1 MKIPITATLICV
13 FLFFS
18 FSPKVLIAQK
28 APETF
33 SPPKIPITFAAA
45 RASSP
50 IQLDGKLEE
59 PAWNGAETIRNFVQQ
74 NPNQGAPATFDTEV
88 RILYDEKYLYI
99 GAICH
104 DNFEDPTNLRVQ
116 NLGRDYDW
124 DLNDGFGI
132 AIDGFLDKRFAVSFQ
147 TTPLGNIRDLQAIDA
162 EYYNR
167 DWDAL
172 WSTKTTIE
180 EDRWIVEMAIPWKSL
195 RYPEGTQKLGIIL
208 MRNIR
213 RYNEYTVI
221 PAVPRVFDPYRMA
234 YEAILTNINP
244 PKPSANIQVNPYLL
258 AEGNLN
264 KENGETTGNASP
276 KAGGEVKW
284 AINPNTVLDVT
295 YNTDFAQAD
304 VDRQVINLERF
315 SVLFPERRQF
325 FLENAEIFRSSIT
338 SFIQPFFSRKI
349 GLDDFGNPIPLNGG
363 LRFTNQNSKQAL
375 GILGMSQRAAGESG
389 ESQFGVA
396 RYVRYLGSQSKIGGM
411 FTYRNDLGADSISSN
426 KNYTYTIDGV
436 YRPNQKFNVQGM
448 LSASVDEKTGNGIAS
463 QVWASYRNNAVYMG
477 WLGYFV
483 YDYNPAM
490 GLERFGRNY
499 FYNNPAIDFDLR
511 PKWLPEKIRRL
522 KPSAFAGIFQKHDLS
537 EIISSDISILPLVLE
552 WQNGAE
558 FSYQVSAIGQN
569 LDFDESFVGITV
581 SQGRYNY
588 WRQQLTYNSDLS
600 NKISGT
606 ATIGTGGYF
615 DGKLHTLNAA
625 LRWAPIP
632 YIEITTDYIF
642 NAILDLGLENE
653 DINTHLW
660 GVNTRLALN
669 PRIQFNGFYQWN
681 SSINRSLWNMR
692 ASWEYKPLSF
702 LYLVF
707 NSNNSWLFNPNDRI
721 VNQQGIVKLTYIRQF

>member
-1 MKIPITATLICV
+1 MKLGPWKIEILVGSIFWTLT
-13 FLFFS
+13 LS
-18 FSPKVLIAQK
+18 AQK
-28 APETF
+28 IPETF
-33 SPPKIPITFAAA
+33 DPPVVPARFSAAQVV
-45 RASSP
+45 SP
-50 IQLDGKLEE
+50 IILDGLLQEE
-59 PAWNGAETIRNFVQQ
+59 AWQTAEPIKNFVQQ
-74 NPNQGAPATFDTEV
+74 NPDQGAPASFDTEV
-88 RILYDEKYLYI
+88 RILYDSKYLYL

-104 DNFEDPTNLRVQ
+104 DNFQDPKNLRVQ
-116 NLGRDYDW
+116 NLKRDYDW

-147 TTPLGNIRDLQAIDA
+147 VTPLGNIRDLQAIDA

-172 WSTKTTIE
+172 WSAKTTIE

-195 RYPEGTQKLGIIL
+195 RYPEGTQELGIIL
-208 MRNIR
+208 IRNIR
-213 RYNEYTVI
+213 RNNEYTVT

-234 YEAILTNINP
+234 YEAILTDINP

-258 AEGNLN
+258 TEGNRVI
-264 KENGETTGNASP
+264 ENGESSGSISP
-276 KAGGEVKW
+276 KAGGEIKW

-295 YNTDFAQAD
+295 VNTDFAQAD

-349 GLDDFGNPIPLNGG
+349 GLDDFGTPIPLNGG

-375 GILGMSQRAAGESG
+375 GILGMSQRALGESG

-396 RYVRYLGSQSKIGGM
+396 RYVRYLGSQSKLGGM
-411 FTYRNDLGADSISSN
+411 VTYRNDLGTDTQIGN

-436 YRPNQKFNVQGM
+436 YRPNQKFNIQGM
-448 LSASVDEKTGNGIAS
+448 VSASIDDKTGEGIAS

-499 FYNNPAIDFDLR
+499 FYNSPAIDFDLR
-511 PKWLPEKIRRL
+511 PKWLPENIRRL
-522 KPSAFAGIFQKHDLS
+522 KPTAFAGIFHRHDLS
-537 EIISSDISILPLVLE
+537 DIISSDLSFLPVVLE

-558 FSYQVSAIGQN
+558 LSYQVSAIGQN
-569 LDFDESFVGITV
+569 LDFDETFVGITV
-581 SQGRYNY
+581 SQGRYKY
-588 WRQQLTYNSDLS
+588 WRQQLIYNTDLS

-615 DGKLHTLNAA
+615 DGKLQTLNAA
-625 LRWAPIP
+625 VRWAPIP

-642 NAILDLGLENE
+642 NAIRGLGSENR
-653 DINTHLW
+653 DIDTHLW
-660 GVNTRLALN
+660 GINTRLALN

-681 SSINRSLWNMR
+681 SSINRSLYNLR

-707 NSNNSWLFNPNDRI
+707 NSNNTWLLDPNDRLT
-721 VNQQGIVKLTYIRQF
+721 NQQGIAKLTYIRQF